1 MSEVSVQLVGPVA
14 FVAVEWCTFGGSRK
28 EHMAQQTAHLLVK
41 KQKEEEGAKAA
52 LSPSRLCPQW
62 AETSNQ
68 DPLFPQSTSLR
79 TKP

>member
-1 MSEVSVQLVGPVA
+1 M
-14 FVAVEWCTFGGSRK
+14 T
-28 EHMAQQTAHLLVK
+28 QQTAHLLAE